1 MNDAPLFD
9 FTPPS
14 STSEDV
20 AFSYQLTASDIDSSV
35 VSETLTYTGLNTP
48 SWLTVS
54 SSGLLTGTPTNN
66 DVGTHS
72 VTVQVADSSGA
83 TDTRTFSLT
92 VNNVNDAPVFNFTP
106 PSNTNEDVAFSL
118 QLSATDPDALNGA
131 ATLTYSEVTLP
142 SWLSL
147 SATGLLQG
155 TPTNDNVG
163 THNIVVRVTDEAGV
177 SAEKSFNLTVN
188 NVNDPPTLEEIPDA
202 SINEEAAFNYQLTAA
217 DVDVN
222 DLLSFSGVNLPSW
235 LSLSQTG
242 LLSGTPDDPN
252 VGTHSVTVQ
261 VADSSGITHTRTF
274 SLTVNNVNDA
284 PLFDFTPPSSTS
296 EDVAFSYQLTASDID
311 SSVVSETLTYTG
323 LNTPSWLT
331 VSSSGLL
338 TGTPTNN
345 DVGTHSVTVQVAD
358 SSGATDTR
366 TFSLTVNNVNDAP
379 VFNFT
384 PPSNTNEDVAFSLQL
399 SATDPDA
406 LNGVA
411 TLTYSEVTLP
421 SWLSLSATGLLQGTP
436 TNDNVGT
443 HNIVVRVTDEAG
455 VSAEKSFNLTV
466 NNVNDPPTLEEI
478 PDASINEEAAFNYQ
492 LTAD

>member
-1 MNDAPLFD
+1 MNDAPVFD

-20 AFSYQLTASDIDSSV
+20 AFSYQLTASDIDA
-35 VSETLTYTGLNTP
+35 N
-48 SWLTVS
+48 
-54 SSGLLTGTPTNN
+54 
-66 DVGTHS
+66 
-72 VTVQVADSSGA
+72 
-83 TDTRTFSLT
+83 
-92 VNNVNDAPVFNFTP
+92 
-106 PSNTNEDVAFSL
+106 
-118 QLSATDPDALNGA
+118 
-131 ATLTYSEVTLP
+131 
-142 SWLSL
+142 
-147 SATGLLQG
+147 
-155 TPTNDNVG
+155 
-163 THNIVVRVTDEAGV
+163 
-177 SAEKSFNLTVN
+177 
-188 NVNDPPTLEEIPDA
+188 
-202 SINEEAAFNYQLTAA
+202 
-217 DVDVN
+217 
-222 DLLSFSGVNLPSW
+222 
-235 LSLSQTG
+235 
-242 LLSGTPDDPN
+242 
-252 VGTHSVTVQ
+252 
-261 VADSSGITHTRTF
+261 
-274 SLTVNNVNDA
+274 
-284 PLFDFTPPSSTS
+284 
-296 EDVAFSYQLTASDID
+296 
-311 SSVVSETLTYTG
+311 VVSETLTYTG

-466 NNVNDPPTLEEI
+466 NNVNDPPTFEEI

-492 LTAD
+492 LTTMTIDVDVNETLSF

>member
-1 MNDAPLFD
+1 MAKFVGNWA
-9 FTPPS
+9 S
-14 STSEDV
+14 S
-20 AFSYQLTASDIDSSV
+20 
-35 VSETLTYTGLNTP
+35 
-48 SWLTVS
+48 
-54 SSGLLTGTPTNN
+54 
-66 DVGTHS
+66 
-72 VTVQVADSSGA
+72 
-83 TDTRTFSLT
+83 
-92 VNNVNDAPVFNFTP
+92 
-106 PSNTNEDVAFSL
+106 
-118 QLSATDPDALNGA
+118 
-131 ATLTYSEVTLP
+131 
-142 SWLSL
+142 
-147 SATGLLQG
+147 G

-222 DLLSFSGVNLPSW
+222 DSLSFSGVNLPSW

-492 LTAD
+492 LTAADVDVNDSLSFSGVNLPSWLSLSQTGLLSGTPDDPNVGTHSVTVQVADSSGITHTRTFSLTVNNVNDAPLFDFTPPSSTSEDVAFSYQLTASDIDSSVVSETLIQV

>member
-1 MNDAPLFD
+1 MGTLKNNLIFEFNEDELISHSISIGENETITSIDNLPVWLEYDQVNGSIYGTPSNSDVGSAELKLHITSINGSHREETVVIEVNNVNDAPVFD

-20 AFSYQLTASDIDSSV
+20 AFSYQLTASDIDANV
-35 VSETLTYTGLNTP
+35 VNETLTYTGLNTP
-48 SWLTVS
+48 SWLSVS

-72 VTVQVADSSGA
+72 VTVQV
-83 TDTRTFSLT
+83 T
-92 VNNVNDAPVFNFTP
+92 
-106 PSNTNEDVAFSL
+106 
-118 QLSATDPDALNGA
+118 
-131 ATLTYSEVTLP
+131 
-142 SWLSL
+142 
-147 SATGLLQG
+147 
-155 TPTNDNVG
+155 
-163 THNIVVRVTDEAGV
+163 
-177 SAEKSFNLTVN
+177 
-188 NVNDPPTLEEIPDA
+188 
-202 SINEEAAFNYQLTAA
+202 
-217 DVDVN
+217 
-222 DLLSFSGVNLPSW
+222 
-235 LSLSQTG
+235 
-242 LLSGTPDDPN
+242 
-252 VGTHSVTVQ
+252 
-261 VADSSGITHTRTF
+261 
-274 SLTVNNVNDA
+274 
-284 PLFDFTPPSSTS
+284 
-296 EDVAFSYQLTASDID
+296 
-311 SSVVSETLTYTG
+311 
-323 LNTPSWLT
+323 
-331 VSSSGLL
+331 
-338 TGTPTNN
+338 
-345 DVGTHSVTVQVAD
+345 D

-492 LTAD
+492 LTAADVDVNDLLSFSGVNLPSWLSLSQTGLLSGTPDDPNVGTHSVTVQVADSSGVTHTRTFSLTVNNVNDAPVFDLHHLINQ